1 MCNVPLVDEPERLE
15 DLLEEVDDVLLEG
28 DHVVLQDRLE
38 VAVRGAAK
46 KMQNGEGKLA
56 CLLFGVG
63 GYGYGPTKP
72 LAVPNTVVIRY

>member
-38 VAVRGAAK
+38 VAVGGAAK
-46 KMQNGEGKLA
+46 NAKWGGRKLA

-72 LAVPNTVVIRY
+72 LAVPNTVVIRH

>member
-1 MCNVPLVDEPERLE
+1 MGNVPLVDEPERLE

-46 KMQNGEGKLA
+46 MQNGEGE
-56 CLLFGVG
+56 
-63 GYGYGPTKP
+63 
-72 LAVPNTVVIRY
+72 N